1 MGIMVTFTGKAG
13 SGKSTILTNT
23 ACLLA
28 RERQVTVACLSCD
41 MRYPSLPFFF
51 KGVDVPAHRSIG
63 KLFADPT
70 PATQLIEYPD
80 CKGVFVT
87 ATAVTDSAMEYE
99 PPGRETILAFFQRL
113 NNAFDVLLVEAGE
126 YQLNFFSALAVRQ
139 CDVLINV
146 ITQTIQS
153 LAWEKA
159 NVKLLEELR
168 DGQPIHILNADSDSY
183 PSEDFKRAIGNMIV
197 SLPYLDQLLTSTEQ
211 GEPFCLQ
218 SSFGRSGRRY
228 YKGIERLADIILEG
242 GEME

>member
-1 MGIMVTFTGKAG
+1 MGIMVAFTGKAG

-23 ACLLA
+23 ACVLA
-28 RERQVTVACLSCD
+28 REKQIIVGCLSCD
-41 MRYPSLPFFF
+41 MRYPSLPFLF
-51 KGVDVPAHRSIG
+51 KGVDVPTHRSIG

-70 PATQLIEYPD
+70 PAAQFVEYPD

-87 ATAVTDSAMEYE
+87 STAVTDSAIEYE
-99 PPGRETILAFFQRL
+99 PPDRETILAFFQRL

-139 CDVLINV
+139 CDVLFNV
-146 ITQTIQS
+146 ISPTMQN

-159 NVKLLEELR
+159 TSRLLEELR
-168 DGQPIHILNADSDSY
+168 DGQAIHILNADSDSY
-183 PSEDFKRAIGNMIV
+183 PSEEFKRAVGKIDV
-197 SLPYLDQLLTSTEQ
+197 TLPYLEQLPVSAEQ

-218 SSFGRSGRRY
+218 STFGRSGRKY
-228 YKGIERLADIILEG
+228 FKGAERLAGIILEG